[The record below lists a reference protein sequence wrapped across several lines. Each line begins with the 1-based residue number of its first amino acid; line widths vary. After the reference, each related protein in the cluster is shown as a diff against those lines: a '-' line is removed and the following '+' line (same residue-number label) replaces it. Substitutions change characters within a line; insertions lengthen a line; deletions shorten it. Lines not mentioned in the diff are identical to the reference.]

1 MWPNAKISVMGGEQA
16 ANVLHTVKIDQL
28 NREGKT
34 LSEEESIA
42 FKKPIL
48 MDYERK
54 SSSIYSSAR
63 IWDDGI
69 IDPKDTRKIIGI
81 SLSIVK
87 DKESDIS
94 QFGIFRM

>member
-1 MWPNAKISVMGGEQA
+1 MGGEQA
-16 ANVLHTVKIDQL
+16 ANVLHTVKMDQL

-48 MDYERK
+48 MDYDKK

-87 DKESDIS
+87 DKPSDVS